1 MVSADET
8 TELWRPP
15 HNLFLF
21 QVVADVHNEQ
31 TSKNAISSKKREQFK
46 TKRLKTFESMKD
58 ERHSVRN
65 LVRFLL
71 PFNLRD
77 PCLGDGSGKPN
88 EWLALGI

>member
-1 MVSADET
+1 
-8 TELWRPP
+8 
-15 HNLFLF
+15 
-21 QVVADVHNEQ
+21 
-31 TSKNAISSKKREQFK
+31 
-46 TKRLKTFESMKD
+46 MKD

-77 PCLGDGSGKPN
+77 PWLGDGSGKPN